1 MVGFSCAGSL
11 YKELTTFTITFIWS
25 VCFVLLFSINALM
38 YASGTIF
45 HGVNLVYL
53 MRFILFASCFATAS
67 FLFLRNYC
75 KRVVNIYL
83 DSDTESVTYSQ
94 FMKAI
99 KSRSIRYIKDG
110 DGTRYMRAVTFTLTK
125 EESILVESM
134 IASLESNKV
143 K

>member
-11 YKELTTFTITFIWS
+11 YEELSTFTITFIWS
-25 VCFVLLFSINALM
+25 VCFTLLFSIDALM
-38 YASGTIF
+38 CAVGTIF

-53 MRFILFASCFATAS
+53 MGFILFASCFATAS
-67 FLFLRNYC
+67 FLFLRSYC

-94 FMKAI
+94 FMEAI
-99 KSRSIRYIKDG
+99 KNRSIRYIKDG

>member
-11 YKELTTFTITFIWS
+11 YEELSTFTITFIWS
-25 VCFVLLFSINALM
+25 VCFTLLFSIDALM

-45 HGVNLVYL
+45 YGVNLVYL

-67 FLFLRNYC
+67 FLFLRSYC
-75 KRVVNIYL
+75 KRVVNIYIYL

-94 FMKAI
+94 FMEAI
-99 KSRSIRYIKDG
+99 KNRSIRYIKDG
-110 DGTRYMRAVTFTLTK
+110 EGTRYMRAVTFTLTK

-134 IASLESNKV
+134 IASLERER
-143 K
+143 